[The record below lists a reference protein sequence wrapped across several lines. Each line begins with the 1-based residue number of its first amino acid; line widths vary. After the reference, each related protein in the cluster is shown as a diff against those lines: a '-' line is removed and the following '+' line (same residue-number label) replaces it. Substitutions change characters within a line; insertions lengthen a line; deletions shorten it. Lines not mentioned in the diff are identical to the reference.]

1 MTKMKRFRRLIW
13 WTIKSMLIV
22 AFIALLAATM
32 INIVIVKKST
42 PYIYTDIGDIPKKQV
57 IIVLGAAVH
66 GDKLSLVLK
75 DRLAAG
81 LELYSE
87 DIAEKILLSGDHGQ
101 IDYDEVNTMRRYI
114 LDDGSIDEEDIFLDH
129 AGFDTYD
136 SMIRALK
143 VFDVQSAVIVTQKF
157 HINRAVY
164 LARELG
170 IDAVGYSVDQDKY
183 RQVVQIK
190 WHAREFLS
198 RVKAFYDVAF
208 HSNPKY
214 LGDVIPITGDGRL
227 SWDEF
232 D

>member
-1 MTKMKRFRRLIW
+1 MKRFWRLIW

-22 AFIALLAATM
+22 ALIALLAATM
-32 INIVIVKKST
+32 INIVIVKKSA
-42 PYIYTDIGDIPKKQV
+42 PFIYTDIRDIPKKQV

-143 VFDVQSAVIVTQKF
+143 VFDVKSAVIVTQKF

-170 IDAVGYSVDQDKY
+170 IDAVGYSVNQDKY
-183 RQVVQIK
+183 RQGLQIN

-198 RVKAFYDVAF
+198 RVKAFYDVTF